1 MNLTDIF
8 TPQTRAKVYMAVGI
22 AGLVIGAAGA
32 GIGAFAAAGA
42 SVPLIV
48 GAVLSAANAIYAF
61 VAGAF
66 GFIAQAN
73 TPSATPVVRLET
85 DEGVHYVNPEYNQH
99 VLAGSDGKVLLVDV
113 AEQVANT
120 HSPYE
125 VEDDSEPV
133 G

>member
-1 MNLTDIF
+1 MNLTEIF
-8 TPQTRAKVYMAVGI
+8 SPQTRAKVYMAVGI

-32 GIGAFAAAGA
+32 GIGAFAAAGV

-48 GAVLSAANAIYAF
+48 GAVLSAANAIYGF

-66 GFIAQAN
+66 GFLAKAN
-73 TPSATPVVRLET
+73 TPEATPVVRLET
-85 DEGVHYVNPEYNQH
+85 DEGVHYVNPEYSQH
-99 VLAGSDGKVLLVDV
+99 VLSESEGKVLLVDR
-113 AEQVANT
+113 EQVVNT

>member
-1 MNLTDIF
+1 MNLTEIF

-32 GIGAFAAAGA
+32 GIGAFAAAGV

-48 GAVLSAANAIYAF
+48 GAVLSALNAIYGF

-66 GFIAQAN
+66 GFLAKAN
-73 TPSATPVVRLET
+73 TPEDSASV
-85 DEGVHYVNPEYNQH
+85 Y
-99 VLAGSDGKVLLVDV
+99 
-113 AEQVANT
+113 EQVANT
-120 HSPYE
+120 HDLAELIQNYANGTDEPLPYDVE
-125 VEDDSEPV
+125 EESEDDSEPV

>member
-42 SVPLIV
+42 SVPMIV
-48 GAVLSAANAIYAF
+48 GAVLSALNAIYAF

-66 GFIAQAN
+66 GFVAQAN
-73 TPSATPVVRLET
+73 TP
-85 DEGVHYVNPEYNQH
+85 EGDASVYEPLPEEE
-99 VLAGSDGKVLLVDV
+99 S
-113 AEQVANT
+113 
-120 HSPYE
+120 
-125 VEDDSEPV
+125 EDDSEPV

>member
-1 MNLTDIF
+1 MNLTEIF

-22 AGLVIGAAGA
+22 AGLVIGATGA

-48 GAVLSAANAIYAF
+48 GAVLSALNAIYAF

-73 TPSATPVVRLET
+73 TPEGPHAIQVSSSDIEDIEYIEDVVEALPEATV
-85 DEGVHYVNPEYNQH
+85 
-99 VLAGSDGKVLLVDV
+99 DGI
-113 AEQVANT
+113 
-120 HSPYE
+120 
-125 VEDDSEPV
+125 DDSEPV

>member
-22 AGLVIGAAGA
+22 AGLVVGAAGA

-48 GAVLSAANAIYAF
+48 GAVLSALNAIYAF

-66 GFIAQAN
+66 GFLAKAN
-73 TPSATPVVRLET
+73 TPEATPVVRLEV
-85 DEGVHYVNPEYNQH
+85 DEGVHYVNPEYSQH
-99 VLAGSDGKVLLVDV
+99 VLAGSEGEVLLVDV
-113 AEQVANT
+113 AGQVANT

>member
-48 GAVLSAANAIYAF
+48 GAVLSALNAIYAF

-66 GFIAQAN
+66 GFVAQAN
-73 TPSATPVVRLET
+73 TPEGQHAIQVSSPDFEDIEYIEEVVDTLPEATV
-85 DEGVHYVNPEYNQH
+85 
-99 VLAGSDGKVLLVDV
+99 DGI
-113 AEQVANT
+113 
-120 HSPYE
+120 
-125 VEDDSEPV
+125 DDSGPV

>member
-22 AGLVIGAAGA
+22 AGLVVGAAGA

-48 GAVLSAANAIYAF
+48 GAVLSALNAIYAF

-66 GFIAQAN
+66 GFVAQAN
-73 TPSATPVVRLET
+73 TPEGPNTPQVSPPYFEDFEDIEET
-85 DEGVHYVNPEYNQH
+85 LPEDT
-99 VLAGSDGKVLLVDV
+99 VI
-113 AEQVANT
+113 
-120 HSPYE
+120 
-125 VEDDSEPV
+125 EDDGAV

>member
-1 MNLTDIF
+1 MGRDPLQHLLLEGIHKVNLTDIF

-32 GIGAFAAAGA
+32 GIGAFAAAGV

-66 GFIAQAN
+66 GFVAQAN
-73 TPSATPVVRLET
+73 TPAIQVSSEDFEDIEYIEEVVDALPEATV
-85 DEGVHYVNPEYNQH
+85 
-99 VLAGSDGKVLLVDV
+99 DGI
-113 AEQVANT
+113 
-120 HSPYE
+120 
-125 VEDDSEPV
+125 VEDSGPV

>member
-42 SVPLIV
+42 SVPLVV
-48 GAVLSAANAIYAF
+48 GAVLSALNAIYAF

-66 GFIAQAN
+66 GFLAKAN
-73 TPSATPVVRLET
+73 TPE
-85 DEGVHYVNPEYNQH
+85 
-99 VLAGSDGKVLLVDV
+99 DGTSVY
-113 AEQVANT
+113 EQVANT
-120 HSPYE
+120 HEPLPEEES
-125 VEDDSEPV
+125 EDDSEPV

>member
-8 TPQTRAKVYMAVGI
+8 TPQTRAKVYVAVGI

-48 GAVLSAANAIYAF
+48 GAALSALNAIYAF

-66 GFIAQAN
+66 GFLAKAN
-73 TPSATPVVRLET
+73 TPE
-85 DEGVHYVNPEYNQH
+85 DGVSVY
-99 VLAGSDGKVLLVDV
+99 
-113 AEQVANT
+113 EQVANT
-120 HSPYE
+120 HEPLPEEES
-125 VEDDSEPV
+125 EDDSEPV

>member
-32 GIGAFAAAGA
+32 GIGAFAAAGV

-66 GFIAQAN
+66 GFVAKAN
-73 TPSATPVVRLET
+73 TPSGPNAIQDPEDIADALPEAT
-85 DEGVHYVNPEYNQH
+85 
-99 VLAGSDGKVLLVDV
+99 
-113 AEQVANT
+113 
-120 HSPYE
+120 
-125 VEDDSEPV
+125 DDSGPV